1 MWGIKLHLVPGPS
14 SSSTAN
20 KSQPDGLG
28 STQPCLNTWDSERC
42 VGMRETCSV
51 NEEVLVDK
59 MDIVGHR
66 LTSTAL
72 LV

>member
-1 MWGIKLHLVPGPS
+1 MWGRKLHIVPGPS
-14 SSSTAN
+14 SSPTATN
-20 KSQPDGLG
+20 RQPEGRG
-28 STQPCLNTWDSERC
+28 ETQPCLNTWDSERC